1 MVLYQEDPGRASME
15 RIGGEDT
22 GVPTSIRKVVV
33 SSFIGTTIEWYD
45 YFIYGTAAAL
55 VFPALFFPD
64 FSELAGTLL
73 SFSTFAVGFAA
84 RPLGGI
90 IFGHY
95 GDRIG
100 RKAMLVTTLLIMGI
114 ATFLV
119 GCLPGFDQI
128 GIWAPVLLV
137 VLRLTQGLGLGG
149 EWGGAVLMSV
159 EHSPPER
166 RGLNGSWPQMGAPA
180 GLVLATG
187 VFAAVSAITGDA
199 FEVWGWRVPFLLSI
213 VLIVVRLF
221 IRLRIYESPA
231 FSQVRE
237 SGTEARMPIVDVLRS
252 YPKNVVLGV
261 GSRIGIDAAFY
272 ILAVYSLTHIST
284 NLGLSQNIGLL
295 AVSIAALIEVFSIP
309 SFGSVSDRVGRKP
322 VLIGGAALLGIWM
335 FPFFGLLNTKSAI
348 LIILATIVGLS
359 IAHAAVYS
367 SQGSF
372 YAELFGT
379 RVRYSGAS
387 FSYQVSGIFGG
398 ALAPIIATWLYP
410 QGGTT
415 LIAAYIAALCALS
428 VMCYALAPETYRKDI
443 YAEEPQER
451 QLVTEQG

>member
-1 MVLYQEDPGRASME
+1 ME
-15 RIGGEDT
+15 RVGGEDT

-33 SSFIGTTIEWYD
+33 ASFIGTTIEWYD

-64 FSELAGTLL
+64 FSQLAGTLL

-84 RPLGGI
+84 RPLGGV

-100 RKAMLVTTLLIMGI
+100 RKAMLVTTLLIMGV

-119 GCLPGFDQI
+119 GLLPTFDQI
-128 GIWAPVLLV
+128 GIWAPILLV
-137 VLRLTQGLGLGG
+137 VLRITQGLGLGG
-149 EWGGAVLMSV
+149 EWGGAVLMAV
-159 EHSPPER
+159 EYSPPEQ

-213 VLIVVRLF
+213 VLIGVGLF

-237 SGTEARMPIVDVLRS
+237 SGTEARMPIVDVLRI
-252 YPKNVVLGV
+252 YPKNVALGV

-272 ILAVYSLTHIST
+272 ILAVYSLAHISE
-284 NLGLSQNIGLL
+284 NLGLSPNVGLL
-295 AVSIAALIEVFSIP
+295 AVSIAALIEIFTIP
-309 SFGSVSDRVGRKP
+309 SFASLSDRVGRKP
-322 VLIGGAALLGIWM
+322 LLIGGATLLGIWM
-335 FPFFGLLNTKSAI
+335 FPFFGLLNTKSTV

-359 IAHAAVYS
+359 IAHAAVYGA
-367 SQGSF
+367 QGSF

-398 ALAPIIATWLYP
+398 ALAPLVATWLYP

-415 LIAAYIAALCALS
+415 LIAAYVAALCALS
-428 VMCYALAPETYRKDI
+428 VVCYALAAETYRKDI

-451 QLVTEQG
+451 RLVAEQG

>member
-1 MVLYQEDPGRASME
+1 ME
-15 RIGGEDT
+15 RVGGEDT

-45 YFIYGTAAAL
+45 YFIYRTAAAL
-55 VFPALFFPD
+55 VFPALFFPE
-64 FSELAGTLL
+64 FSELAGTPL

-84 RPLGGI
+84 RPLGGV

-100 RKAMLVTTLLIMGI
+100 RKAMLVTTLLIMGV

-119 GCLPGFDQI
+119 GLLPTFDQI
-128 GIWAPVLLV
+128 GIWAPILLV

-149 EWGGAVLMSV
+149 EWGGAVLMAV
-159 EHSPPER
+159 EHSPPEQ

-213 VLIVVRLF
+213 ILIAVGLF

-237 SGTEARMPIVDVLRS
+237 SGTEARMPILDVLRT
-252 YPKNVVLGV
+252 YPKNVALGV

-272 ILAVYSLTHIST
+272 ILAVYSLTHISS
-284 NLGLSQNIGLL
+284 NLGLSENIGLMG
-295 AVSIAALIEVFSIP
+295 VTIAALIEIFTIP
-309 SFGSVSDRVGRKP
+309 LFASFSDRVGRKP
-322 VLIGGAALLGIWM
+322 LLLVSSAFLGVWI
-335 FPFFGLLNTKSAI
+335 FPFFWLLNTKSTALIVVAI
-348 LIILATIVGLS
+348 VIGLALG
-359 IAHAAVYS
+359 HAAVYGV
-367 SQGSF
+367 QASF

-387 FSYQVSGIFGG
+387 FSYQISGIFGG
-398 ALAPIIATWLYP
+398 ALAPIIATALYP
-410 QGGTT
+410 TGGTL
-415 LIAAYIAALCALS
+415 LISVYIAAVCTLS
-428 VMCYALAPETYRKDI
+428 VVCYALADETYRKDI
-443 YAEEPQER
+443 YEEEPAER
-451 QLVTEQG
+451 RLVAEQQG